1 MAFRGI
7 DFRVWLLC
15 LVALF
20 PVLRMAHVSW
30 LIAIWGA
37 ASLLWALARERPG
50 LLARFKA
57 RWPTWVFVSGLLVL
71 FAWSLLYTDNREA
84 GLEKI
89 SQGASLVVFPLVL
102 FIVNPP
108 ISRRGWR
115 LLGATFLLACAGQAL
130 MMNYYFFVASGF
142 EVPFASDSFNN
153 LPFRSAVYEAG
164 YGEYHPTYVALWYAF
179 GMYLALEFGPGGNR
193 VSRILV
199 YALFVLL
206 GATVLLLAS
215 RIGAIG
221 AALSVFLYIMQ
232 RTSGARRWLFL
243 AVLVGLSGSAVVL
256 VPSIRARF
264 VREFQV
270 TEWAPPV
277 GERHNSVNLRIGTY
291 RCVGEIF
298 SAHPFA
304 GVGIGDVQDA
314 LDRCYSGYDTNA
326 YSLRNYNTHNYYF
339 HVLLACGLAGLF
351 YFLFLLFRCLALAF
365 RSADKAY
372 QVFLILCI
380 TFMLFENLL
389 SRFHGVLFF
398 AIFNSVFIS
407 LHLRHVDRLLGFVPQ
422 SDRQAAGGP

>member
-1 MAFRGI
+1 MELRGI

-30 LIAIWGA
+30 LIAIWGT
-37 ASLLWALARERPG
+37 ASLIWALARERPE
-50 LLARFKA
+50 LRLRLRI
-57 RWPTWVFVSGLLVL
+57 RWATWLFVSGLLVIYAL
-71 FAWSLLYTDNREA
+71 SLLYSENLEA

-108 ISRRGWR
+108 VTRKGWQ
-115 LLGATFLLACAGQAL
+115 LIGATFLLACAGQAL
-130 MMNYYFFVASGF
+130 MMNYHFFVSSGLEF
-142 EVPFASDSFNN
+142 PWASDSFNN
-153 LPFRSAVYEAG
+153 LPFRSAAYEAG

-179 GMYLALEFGPGGNR
+179 GMYLALEFGQSGR
-193 VSRILV
+193 RTMRWLV
-199 YALFVLL
+199 YPVFVLL
-206 GATVLLLAS
+206 GVTVLLLAS

-221 AALSVFLYIMQ
+221 AALSVFLFIVQ
-232 RTSGARRWLFL
+232 RTKGRWKWVFL
-243 AVLVGLSGSAVVL
+243 AGLIVFSGLAVAL

-277 GERHNSVNLRIGTY
+277 GARHNSVNLRIGTY
-291 RCVGEIF
+291 LCAAELF
-298 SAHPFA
+298 AANPLA

-314 LDRCYSGYDTNA
+314 LDGCYSGYDTNA
-326 YSLRNYNTHNYYF
+326 YALRNYNTHNFYF
-339 HVLLACGLAGLF
+339 HVLLACGLPGLL
-351 YFLFLLFRCLALAF
+351 YFLFFLYRCLALAF
-365 RSADKAY
+365 RSAGKTY
-372 QVFLILCI
+372 QVLLILCM

-407 LHLRHVDRLLGFVPQ
+407 LHLRHADRLLGSVPQ
-422 SDRQAAGGP
+422 SDR